1 MIEERVMILAMI
13 VEMVFDKVL
22 MLNVFVQ
29 VVTNSMFMLIPF
41 VLYLKTM
48 LVFTLYGL
56 KRALVTIT
64 FL

>member
-1 MIEERVMILAMI
+1 MILAMI
-13 VEMVFDKVL
+13 VEMVFEKVL

>member
-1 MIEERVMILAMI
+1 MIEERVMILVMI
-13 VEMVFDKVL
+13 VEMVFEKVL

-29 VVTNSMFMLIPF
+29 VGTDSMFMLISF
-41 VLYLKTM
+41 VLYLKAM

-56 KRALVTIT
+56 KRALFTIT

>member
-1 MIEERVMILAMI
+1 MILAMI
-13 VEMVFDKVL
+13 VEMVFEKVL

-29 VVTNSMFMLIPF
+29 VVTNSMFMLIQF

>member
-13 VEMVFDKVL
+13 VEMVYEKVL
-22 MLNVFVQ
+22 MLYVFVQ
-29 VVTNSMFMLIPF
+29 VGTNSMFMFIPF
-41 VLYLKTM
+41 VLYLKAM
-48 LVFTLYGL
+48 LVFTFYGL